1 MTARIPAM
9 IPVTMTI
16 MATII
21 TAMTMTTAAMRGWP
35 PPGRAG
41 DPAPRGGGGGG
52 GRPRPCRYG
61 ILQ

>member
-21 TAMTMTTAAMRGWP
+21 TATIITAMTMTTAAMRGWP
-35 PPGRAG
+35 PT
-41 DPAPRGGGGGG
+41 
-52 GRPRPCRYG
+52 GRP
-61 ILQ
+61 